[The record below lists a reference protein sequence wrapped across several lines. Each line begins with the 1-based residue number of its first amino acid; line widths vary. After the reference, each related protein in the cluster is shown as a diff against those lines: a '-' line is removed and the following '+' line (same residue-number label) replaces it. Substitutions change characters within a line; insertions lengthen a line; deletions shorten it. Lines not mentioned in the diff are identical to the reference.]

1 MSTKKEYTVPLRNM
15 VDSEQNVY
23 ELTNAAIRRAE
34 QLSLTKMDE
43 MAKNKAK
50 ISSAA
55 IREVVNKEVG
65 YSYKK

>member
-1 MSTKKEYTVPLRNM
+1 MGLKKDFSVPLEAM

-34 QLSLTKMDE
+34 QLSLTKVDE
-43 MAKNKAK
+43 ITKNKAK
-50 ISSAA
+50 ISSVA
-55 IREVVNKEVG
+55 IREVVNEEVG